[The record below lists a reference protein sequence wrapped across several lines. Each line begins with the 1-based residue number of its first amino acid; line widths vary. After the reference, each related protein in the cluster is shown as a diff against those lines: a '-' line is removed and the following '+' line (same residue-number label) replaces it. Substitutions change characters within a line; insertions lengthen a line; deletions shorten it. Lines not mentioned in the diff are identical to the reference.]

1 MRVQQKCQKMSKTSK
16 NSLFH
21 KSDEKIGKNVKNKFL
36 RTLQITQMFTKKW
49 KVFLEEEQLSI
60 IKKFVAF
67 YLPSSAPQVRFG
79 LKISSLVHTRGKLE
93 LFHCLIPKELSL
105 FTWDG
110 TSLEN
115 SLESLSPVFDLTQ
128 SPLRAKKTPYP
139 DSFLFGMFFSSNYR
153 KLFNFVAA
161 WSGGQQLGKII
172 C

>member
-36 RTLQITQMFTKKW
+36 RTLQITQMFTRKR
-49 KVFLEEEQLSI
+49 KVFLQEEQLSI

-67 YLPSSAPQVRFG
+67 YLPSSALQVRFG

-93 LFHCLIPKELSL
+93 LFQCLIPKSCPY
-105 FTWDG
+105 
-110 TSLEN
+110 
-115 SLESLSPVFDLTQ
+115 SPGMALPWKTHFKVCLQYLIWLKTHSEQ
-128 SPLRAKKTPYP
+128 KTPSP
-139 DSFLFGMFFSSNYR
+139 DSFLFRMLFSSSYR
-153 KLFNFVAA
+153 KLFTFVAA
-161 WSGGQQLGKII
+161 WSGGQQLGKIT

>member
-36 RTLQITQMFTKKW
+36 RTLQITQMFARKW
-49 KVFLEEEQLSI
+49 KVFLQEEQLSI

-67 YLPSSAPQVRFG
+67 YLPSSALQVRFG

-93 LFHCLIPKELSL
+93 LFQCLIPKELSL
-105 FTWDG
+105 FAWDG
-110 TSLEN
+110 ASLEN
-115 SLESLSPVFDLTQ
+115 SLQSLSPVFDLTQ
-128 SPLRAKKTPYP
+128 NPLRAKKTPSP
-139 DSFLFGMFFSSNYR
+139 DSFLFRMLFSSSYR
-153 KLFNFVAA
+153 KLFTFVAA
-161 WSGGQQLGKII
+161 WSGGQQLGKIT